1 MARIEVA
8 RVFYQVLTDG
18 SGHCQAQVGID
29 VDFANTEFACLQQ
42 HVFRYALSA
51 VQLAA
56 VLVAFFNKGR
66 DNGGSTVQNQRITR
80 QQVGDFFQTCE
91 VQFRFAFE
99 FVSAM
104 AGADR

>member
-1 MARIEVA
+1 MHFDLLNRYSLQSVAAVEYVTHFVSYHVLDSLTCGFQVLARIEVA

-66 DNGGSTVQNQRITR
+66 G
-80 QQVGDFFQTCE
+80 
-91 VQFRFAFE
+91 
-99 FVSAM
+99 
-104 AGADR
+104 